1 VFCSNCGSRTN
12 PELNYCSRC
21 GTKVSKND
29 SETQKSVSENLASSL
44 GYIGGFG
51 LVGFI
56 FVALALVKNGV
67 PVNALVAISLFYLG
81 ALFGICYLILQQIA
95 AASAARKLSAPISD
109 FRHNFQADQ
118 LNPADTA
125 QLESPREPPAASAG
139 VTENTTKTLDEVLL
153 KRN

>member
-1 VFCSNCGSRTN
+1 VYCSNCGSQIQ

-21 GTKVSKND
+21 GTRVSKAD
-29 SETQKSVSENLASSL
+29 SETQKSAAENLSASL

-51 LVGFI
+51 LLGYI
-56 FVALALVKNGV
+56 FVALILVKNSV

-95 AASAARKLSAPISD
+95 ASSGKSSAPVPD
-109 FRHNFQADQ
+109 FRNNFQTDR
-118 LNPADTA
+118 LNSADTA
-125 QLESPREPPAASAG
+125 QLESPREPANVS
-139 VTENTTKTLDEVLL
+139 VTDNTTKTLDEVLL